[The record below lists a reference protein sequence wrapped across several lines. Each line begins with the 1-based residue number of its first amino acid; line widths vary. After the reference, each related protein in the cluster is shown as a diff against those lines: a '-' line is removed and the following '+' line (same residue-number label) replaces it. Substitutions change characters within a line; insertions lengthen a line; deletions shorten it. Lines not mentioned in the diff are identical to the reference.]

1 MVSSISSWLGGLLGQ
16 GETVEWLLSG
26 LLLIHLLVILFFV
39 FSRGNASAFL
49 QWVLNRLPEL
59 EAEAMPGWSSEWCH
73 PAAGLSS
80 FHHTLHYVLEGSF
93 SAVFPPLL
101 VWRRARATVKDGSK
115 DTLRW
120 KIMPCLT
127 QLSNFVVLYDIVR
140 CFMVLICIDTVD
152 VILSDGRDTGSGTI
166 INIHIK

>member
-1 MVSSISSWLGGLLGQ
+1 MDNCCSDERTQTSYRYKFTKLILHCWYEGGLLRIKLFSQMVSSLVSWLGGLLGQ

-59 EAEAMPGWSSEWCH
+59 EPEAMPGWSSEWCH

-80 FHHTLHYVLEGSF
+80 FHHPLHYLLEGFS

-115 DTLRW
+115 DISRW
-120 KIMPCLT
+120 KIMACL
-127 QLSNFVVLYDIVR
+127 I
-140 CFMVLICIDTVD
+140 
-152 VILSDGRDTGSGTI
+152 
-166 INIHIK
+166 